1 MKFINATIKSRLVS
15 TAIGITLILVSLG
28 IITNINL
35 KNTFKQYSLLSI
47 VDAINTEE
55 LEIRKY
61 EKDFLLKETSN
72 TEFYKTK
79 NSVLLDSLYSTL
91 KNVESEIFFLKEDGI
106 ISNLGLFQNVTLIE
120 NGFEDYRHNFDL
132 LKTQIIQKGFE
143 DFGLVGQMRA
153 QIHSVEGIVEEQNNL
168 QYSKLMLTLR
178 RHEKDYLLRKDLKYR
193 DRFDKVVDE
202 FTKVLEVSRSQ
213 DAETIAEYLG
223 NYQDIFHRVIEK
235 DMIIGLKEDRGLMN
249 SLNESIVQI
258 EKNLAILY
266 ASIYENSKRKISKA
280 TLMLFLLIGFFS
292 ITILV
297 FIYRDSKYIVNS
309 INSLRQ
315 YINRLGKGELP
326 GKIEVVNTDEIS
338 DMKRSINELTK
349 NLKQTRDFVIEVGN
363 GNFKEEINVFN
374 GEGELGSNLILM
386 RKKLLQVQSE
396 REQQQIESERRIW
409 NNEGI
414 GLFADILRS
423 NNNNIE
429 DLSFEIIKNLVQY
442 LNANQGGVFIR
453 NKEDKSDVYFNLTAA
468 YAYDRKKFLEK
479 RVSLGEGMLGTCAIE
494 AKTVYMTEIPNHYIE
509 ITSGLGGA
517 NPSSLLIVPLKREEE
532 VLGMIEIASFNKLEK
547 HEIEFVEKI
556 AENVASQLY
565 FVQMNIKTNNLLEET
580 KSQAEEMLTQ
590 EEEMRQNM
598 EELTV
603 TQERLASR
611 EEELLR
617 EIEELK
623 IKNTELFQKLG
634 EDEKTQSEFDYESS
648 ALKN

>member
-35 KNTFKQYSLLSI
+35 KNTFKQYSLLSV

-72 TEFYKTK
+72 TEFYKTE

-91 KNVESEIFFLKEDGI
+91 KEVESEILFLKEDGV

-120 NGFEDYRHNFDL
+120 NAFEDYRHNFDL
-132 LKTQIIQKGFE
+132 LKTQIIQKGFK
-143 DFGLVGQMRA
+143 DYGLVGQMRA

-178 RHEKDYLLRKDLKYR
+178 RHEKDYLLRKDIKYR

-202 FTKVLEVSRSQ
+202 FTTELDVSRSQ
-213 DAETIAEYLG
+213 DASTIAEYLR

-235 DMIIGLKEDRGLMN
+235 DVIIGLKEDRGLMN
-249 SLNESIVQI
+249 SLNESIVRI
-258 EKNLAILY
+258 EKNLAIVY

-292 ITILV
+292 VTILV

-315 YINRLGKGELP
+315 YINHLGKGELP
-326 GKIEVVNTDEIS
+326 EKIEVVNTDEIS
-338 DMKRSINELTK
+338 DMKGSINELTK

-423 NNNNIE
+423 NNSNIE

-453 NKEDKSDVYFNLTAA
+453 NEEDKSDVYFNLTAA

-494 AKTVYMTEIPNHYIE
+494 AKTIYMTEIPNHYIE
-509 ITSGLGGA
+509 ITSGLGSA
-517 NPSSLLIVPLKREEE
+517 NPKSLLIVPLKREEE

-547 HEIEFVEKI
+547 YEIEFVEKI

-565 FVQMNIKTNNLLEET
+565 FVQMNIKTNTLLEET
-580 KSQAEEMLTQ
+580 KRQAEEMLTQ

-603 TQERLASR
+603 TQERLANR

-634 EDEKTQSEFDYESS
+634 EDEKTRSEFDYESS